1 MKGHIA
7 FCPHFHQP
15 HFQLFKTREEAF
27 RNSYLPW
34 LKLLKNAVNIEGFYI
49 NLHLSGPLLY
59 WLRDEKSSYLKEF
72 KSLITSNKIGLI
84 GGLADEPFVQL
95 SSRSDD
101 YLYQL
106 KKYDEL
112 LCEAIG
118 VKADNW
124 QGIHIVE
131 RECGE
136 LVLKELSYAARLINS
151 PAIFYLDAETFYES
165 HFNYPGS
172 DYDYCLKHFGFVDPV
187 AKTTIGHI
195 PQNLLHYAFR
205 DELAGQEFFSI
216 PVHSQF
222 RYQLLKRQSFTSA
235 DNVKIKPSHYYF
247 YVKDALEN
255 ATKLATAYGRKVE
268 PILVMFEDAEKL
280 GQWSKDPEG
289 DVEWMLEFFE
299 LVAADDELEFTGLKN
314 YLDKSGYLD
323 TYPVSL
329 SHSYPEWENWTAKRG
344 IRGVTFGDERLRRVI
359 CRLRDFEQEQEKFE
373 QEVLDNL
380 GKKMSVLDTDIR
392 KIINRS
398 ILNSPERFELIEK
411 LLKDEPQ
418 KLMIYEI
425 VNRIRNLVYQE
436 DPKWASRHPSYG
448 SSPFYDVTGL
458 AYLEMAYKVMQSTM
472 DKKPIYPKV
481 SEVDWDYDGLVELLI
496 ENEYQTIVIDTKG
509 ACISYHHVLA
519 PEMATN
525 IDKMANNL
533 VEDINLPAYNSI
545 YRFAY
550 PLIFTEADSSM
561 SIKFYE
567 EGGRK
572 EVSRNSFRCDILA
585 NTSNGFQIIGDFATA
600 RYNLKGIETRPGGV
614 KIELECMKE
623 LSKQLSVT
631 LTKIY
636 TIQEQNIKCEFALE
650 KHGTSNIELA
660 ISPQI
665 VSSAAPSDEIEF
677 KPTSFIGLNG
687 GTDVI
692 DINLE
697 DISFIREKG
706 IEYKSIY
713 TKSGFTRQVDYLYQ
727 IISANGDNFWNLI
740 GYKLSTAYDIA
751 SIQIKPA
758 VREYYKD
765 YVFESQS
772 NLGYHTSGIL
782 INPLIKATSGKAKL
796 TVETKWE
803 LDTKKRENDYSKV
816 FNLIEKDSLGE

>member
-34 LKLLKNAVNIEGFYI
+34 LNLLKNAVNIEGFYI

-59 WLRDEKSSYLKEF
+59 WLRDEKDSYLEEF

-106 KKYDEL
+106 KEYDDL
-112 LCEAIG
+112 LYGATG
-118 VKADNW
+118 VRADNW

-136 LVLKELSYAARLINS
+136 LVLKELSYAAKLINS

-172 DYDYCLKHFGFVDPV
+172 DYDYCLRHFGFVDPV

-195 PQNLLHYAFR
+195 PQKLLHYAFR
-205 DELAGQEFFSI
+205 DELAGQEFFSV

-235 DNVKIKPSHYYF
+235 DNVKIKPRHYYF

-255 ATKLATAYGRKVE
+255 AAKLAKAYGRKVE

-280 GQWSKDPEG
+280 GQWSKDPAG

-299 LVAADDELEFTGLKN
+299 LVAADDELEFTGLKK

-359 CRLRDFEQEQEKFE
+359 CRLRDFEQEQEEFE
-373 QEVLDNL
+373 QEVLDSL
-380 GKKMSVLDTDIR
+380 DKKMSALDTDIR

-398 ILNSPERFELIEK
+398 ILNSPERFELVRK
-411 LLKDEPQ
+411 LLKNEPQ
-418 KLMIYEI
+418 KLMIYEA

-458 AYLEMAYKVMQSTM
+458 AYLEMAYKVMQSIM
-472 DKKPIYPKV
+472 NKKPSYPKV
-481 SEVDWDYDGLVELLI
+481 LEVDWDYDGLVELLI

-509 ACISYHHVLA
+509 ACISYHHVLT

-525 IDKMANNL
+525 IDRMTNTL

-545 YRFAY
+545 YRYAY
-550 PLIFTEADSSM
+550 PLIFTESDSAM
-561 SIKFYE
+561 SIKFYD

-572 EVSRNSFRCDILA
+572 EVSRNAFRCDLLV
-585 NTSNGFQIIGDFATA
+585 NTPNGFQVIGDFATA
-600 RYNLKGIETRPGGV
+600 SYNLKGVETKLDQV
-614 KIELECMKE
+614 KIELECTRK
-623 LSKQLSVT
+623 LSEQLSVT

-636 TIQEQNIKCEFALE
+636 IIREQSVSCEFALK
-650 KHGTSNIELA
+650 KHGASDIELA

-677 KPTSFIGLNG
+677 RPTSFIGLDK
-687 GTDVI
+687 GTDEI
-692 DINLE
+692 DINLK
-697 DISFIREKG
+697 DISVIQEKG
-706 IEYKSIY
+706 IDYKSIDIKSTY
-713 TKSGFTRQVDYLYQ
+713 TGQVDYLYQ

-740 GYKLSTAYDIA
+740 SYKLSTDYEIA
-751 SIQIKPA
+751 NIQVKPA

-782 INPLIKATSGKAKL
+782 FNPLIITSSGKANL

-803 LDTKKRENDYSKV
+803 LDTKKRESDYFKV
-816 FNLIEKDSLGE
+816 LNLIEKNSLGE